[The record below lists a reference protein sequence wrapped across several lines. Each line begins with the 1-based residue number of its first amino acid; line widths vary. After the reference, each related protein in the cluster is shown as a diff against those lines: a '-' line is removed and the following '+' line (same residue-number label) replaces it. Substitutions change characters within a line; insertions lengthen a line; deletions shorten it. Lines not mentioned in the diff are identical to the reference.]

1 MDWHGVDW
9 QCDFF
14 DHRLRDH
21 HEVEEKTSYILMNP
35 VRKGLCERAEDWRWV
50 YPLMIAR
57 RRTGRARHSCARCVL
72 GCETTGAQRT
82 ARPTNARLT
91 DHVSIKVNVSAL
103 VTIMK
108 CKFAVCVLVIMA
120 ALDANAQSKPSAT
133 LIVTN
138 AVVYTVDKQRPKAEA
153 VAVIGDRIVAVGS
166 RAEIELWRGPQT
178 KVIDADGKL
187 LLPGFNDAHVHFI
200 QGGAQLDQVQ
210 LTDAATPEEFAKRIA
225 AQTKK
230 TPKGEWILG
239 GRWDET
245 KWPNQELP
253 TKELVDRVTG
263 DTPMFVERYDGHE
276 ALANS
281 AAMKLAG
288 IDPKTAEIPG
298 GVIVR
303 DASGNPTGV
312 FKDAAMTLIYKA
324 IPPMTHEQRLRAA
337 RGALKHAA
345 SLGVT
350 SVQHMNPEFADVA
363 AYSELAEK
371 GELTTRLYAVPMET
385 DWRDQAKVGIRRAWG
400 SSYLRLGAVKGYA
413 DGSLGSR
420 TAYMFEPFN
429 DDPGNRGLLSDEM
442 HPPSAMRDRLMQA
455 DAAGLQLRVHAIG
468 DRAISMILDIFA
480 DIEKEHGYHDQR
492 FAIEH
497 AQHMA
502 QKDLERF
509 AKLHVIASMQPYHA
523 IDDGRWAE
531 PRLGHERARYSYA
544 WRSFLDHGVT
554 LAFGTDWPVAPLDP
568 MPGVY
573 AAVTRATLDG
583 KNPGGWIPEEKITL
597 PEAIEAYTMGAA
609 FAEFQER
616 EKGSITPGKLADM
629 VIVSDNIFEL
639 KPEAIRNV
647 KVQTTIVGG
656 KVVYGER

>member
-1 MDWHGVDW
+1 MKSKFTV
-9 QCDFF
+9 
-14 DHRLRDH
+14 
-21 HEVEEKTSYILMNP
+21 
-35 VRKGLCERAEDWRWV
+35 WV
-50 YPLMIAR
+50 LIMIA
-57 RRTGRARHSCARCVL
+57 
-72 GCETTGAQRT
+72 
-82 ARPTNARLT
+82 
-91 DHVSIKVNVSAL
+91 AL
-103 VTIMK
+103 S
-108 CKFAVCVLVIMA
+108 
-120 ALDANAQSKPSAT
+120 ANAESKPSAT

-138 AVVYTVDKQRPKAEA
+138 AVVYTVDKQHPKAEA

-166 RAEIELWRGPQT
+166 RGDIDSWRGPQT
-178 KVIDADGKL
+178 KVIDAGGKL
-187 LLPGFNDAHVHFI
+187 LLPGFNDAHLHFI
-200 QGGAQLDQVQ
+200 QGGAQLEQVQ
-210 LTDAATPEEFAKRIA
+210 LTDVTTPEEFAKRVA
-225 AQTKK
+225 AQVKK
-230 TPKGEWILG
+230 TSKGEWILG

-253 TKELVDRVTG
+253 TKALVDPVTG
-263 DTPMFVERYDGHE
+263 DTPIFVERYDGHE

-288 IDPKTAEIPG
+288 IDAKTPDVAG

-303 DASGNPTGV
+303 DANGNPTGV
-312 FKDAAMTLIYKA
+312 FKDAAMPLIYKV
-324 IPPMTHEQRLRAA
+324 IPPMTNEQRLRAA
-337 RGALKHAA
+337 RAAMKHAA

-371 GELTTRLYAVPMET
+371 GELTTRIYAAPMET
-385 DWRDQAKVGIRRAWG
+385 DWRDQAKVGIRHAWG

-420 TAYMFEPFN
+420 TAYMFDPFT

-442 HPPSAMRDRLMQA
+442 HPPDAMRDRLMQA
-455 DAAGLQLRVHAIG
+455 DAAGLQIRVHAIG

-502 QKDLERF
+502 QKDFERF

-531 PRLGHERARYSYA
+531 RRLGHDRTRYSYA
-544 WRSFLDHGVT
+544 WRSFLDHGVA

-568 MPGVY
+568 MLGIY

-629 VIVSDNIFEL
+629 VIASDNIFDV

-647 KVQTTIVGG
+647 KVKTTILGG
-656 KVVYGER
+656 KVVYSER

>member
-1 MDWHGVDW
+1 MGGVTM
-9 QCDFF
+9 
-14 DHRLRDH
+14 
-21 HEVEEKTSYILMNP
+21 KYK
-35 VRKGLCERAEDWRWV
+35 VRIYFL
-50 YPLMIAR
+50 
-57 RRTGRARHSCARCVL
+57 S
-72 GCETTGAQRT
+72 
-82 ARPTNARLT
+82 
-91 DHVSIKVNVSAL
+91 
-103 VTIMK
+103 
-108 CKFAVCVLVIMA
+108 LVIGMYA
-120 ALDANAQSKPSAT
+120 SAQPKPAAT
-133 LIVTN
+133 LIVTK
-138 AVVYTVDKQRPKAEA
+138 AAVYTVDKQQPNAEA
-153 VAVIGDRIVAVGS
+153 VAVIGDRVVAVGS
-166 RAEIELWRGPQT
+166 RADIDLWRGPKT
-178 KVIDADGKL
+178 KVIDAGGKL

-200 QGGAQLDQVQ
+200 QGGAQLEQVQ
-210 LTDAATPEEFAKRIA
+210 LTNAATPEEFATRIA
-225 AQTKK
+225 AQVKK

-245 KWPNQELP
+245 KWPRPELP
-253 TKELVDRVTG
+253 TKDLVDSITG
-263 DTPMFVERYDGHE
+263 DIPIFVDRYDGHE

-281 AAMKLAG
+281 AAMKLAAV
-288 IDPKTAEIPG
+288 DAKTPDVPG
-298 GVIVR
+298 GVITR
-303 DASGNPTGV
+303 DANGTPTGI
-312 FKDAAMTLIYKA
+312 FKDAAMPLIYKA
-324 IPPMTHEQRLRAA
+324 IAPMTHEQRLRAA

-371 GELTTRLYAVPMET
+371 GELTARIYAAPMET
-385 DWRDQAKVGIRRAWG
+385 DWRDQAKVGLRHAWG
-400 SSYLRLGAVKGYA
+400 SSFLRLGAVKGYA

-420 TAYMFEPFN
+420 TAYMFEPFT

-455 DAAGLQLRVHAIG
+455 DAAGLQLWVHAIG
-468 DRAISMILDIFA
+468 DRAISMMLDIFA

-502 QKDLERF
+502 QKDFERF

-531 PRLGHERARYSYA
+531 GRLGHERTRYSYP
-544 WRSFLDHGVT
+544 WRSFLDQGVT

-568 MPGVY
+568 MLGLY

-609 FAEFQER
+609 FAEFQDN

-629 VIVSDNIFEL
+629 IILSDNIFDL
-639 KPEAIRNV
+639 KQEAIRNV
-647 KVQTTIVGG
+647 KVKTTIVGG
-656 KVVYGER
+656 KVVYAER

>member
-1 MDWHGVDW
+1 MKSK
-9 QCDFF
+9 
-14 DHRLRDH
+14 L
-21 HEVEEKTSYILMNP
+21 
-35 VRKGLCERAEDWRWV
+35 AV
-50 YPLMIAR
+50 Y
-57 RRTGRARHSCARCVL
+57 S
-72 GCETTGAQRT
+72 
-82 ARPTNARLT
+82 
-91 DHVSIKVNVSAL
+91 L
-103 VTIMK
+103 VFMS
-108 CKFAVCVLVIMA
+108 AVC
-120 ALDANAQSKPSAT
+120 ANAQPKPTAT
-133 LIVTN
+133 LIITN
-138 AVVYTVDKQRPKAEA
+138 AAVYTVDKQHPTAEA
-153 VAVIGDRIVAVGS
+153 VAIIGDRIVAVGS
-166 RAEIELWRGPQT
+166 SAEIDMWHGPET
-178 KVIDADGKL
+178 KVIDARRKL
-187 LLPGFNDAHVHFI
+187 VLPGFNDAHVHFI

-210 LTDAATPEEFAKRIA
+210 LTDAASPEEFAKRIA
-225 AQTKK
+225 TQAKK
-230 TPKGEWILG
+230 TAKGEWILG

-245 KWPNQELP
+245 KWPKQELP
-253 TKELVDRVTG
+253 TKELVDGVTG
-263 DTPMFVERYDGHE
+263 STPIFVERYDGHE

-288 IDPKTAEIPG
+288 VDAKTKDVPG

-303 DASGNPTGV
+303 NASGNPTGI
-312 FKDAAMTLIYKA
+312 FKDAAQEPIYKA
-324 IPPMTHEQRLRAA
+324 IPPMSHEQRVRAA
-337 RGALKHAA
+337 RRALEHAA

-371 GELTTRLYAVPMET
+371 GELTTRVYAAPMET
-385 DWRDQAKVGIRRAWG
+385 DWRDQAKVGIRHAWG
-400 SSYLRLGAVKGYA
+400 SSSLRLGAVKGYA

-420 TAYMFEPFN
+420 TAYMFEPFA

-442 HPPSAMRDRLMQA
+442 HPPSAMRERLMGA
-455 DAAGLQLRVHAIG
+455 DAAGLQIRVHAIG
-468 DRAISMILDIFA
+468 DRAISMMLDIFG

-502 QKDLERF
+502 QKDFERF
-509 AKLHVIASMQPYHA
+509 ARLHVIASMQPYHA

-531 PRLGHERARYSYA
+531 KRLGHDRARYSYA

-568 MPGVY
+568 LQGLY

-609 FAEFQER
+609 FAEFLEHD
-616 EKGSITPGKLADM
+616 KGSITPGKLADM
-629 VIVSDNIFEL
+629 VILSDNIFDL
-639 KPEAIRNV
+639 KPEAIRSV
-647 KVQTTIVGG
+647 KVRTTIVGG

>member
-1 MDWHGVDW
+1 MFRH
-9 QCDFF
+9 F
-14 DHRLRDH
+14 LR
-21 HEVEEKTSYILMNP
+21 
-35 VRKGLCERAEDWRWV
+35 
-50 YPLMIAR
+50 
-57 RRTGRARHSCARCVL
+57 
-72 GCETTGAQRT
+72 
-82 ARPTNARLT
+82 
-91 DHVSIKVNVSAL
+91 
-103 VTIMK
+103 IMK
-108 CKFAVCVLVIMA
+108 CKFALCVLVIMA

-138 AVVYTVDKQRPKAEA
+138 AAVYTVDKQHPKAEA
-153 VAVIGDRIVAVGS
+153 VAVIGDRIVAIGS
-166 RAEIELWRGPQT
+166 RADIDWWRGPQT
-178 KVIDADGKL
+178 KVIDAGGKL
-187 LLPGFNDAHVHFI
+187 LLPGFNDAHVHFM
-200 QGGAQLDQVQ
+200 QGGAQLAQVQ
-210 LTDAATPEEFAKRIA
+210 LTDAADPTDFARRIA
-225 AQTKK
+225 AQVKK

-239 GRWDET
+239 GQWDET
-245 KWPNQELP
+245 KWPKPQLP
-253 TKELVDRVTG
+253 TKDLVDPVT
-263 DTPMFVERYDGHE
+263 DDIPLFVERYDGHE

-288 IDPKTAEIPG
+288 VAAKTPDVPG

-312 FKDAAMTLIYKA
+312 FKDAAMALIYKA
-324 IPPMTHEQRLRAA
+324 IPPRTHEQRLRAA

-350 SVQHMNPEFADVA
+350 SVQHMNPEFPDVA

-371 GELTTRLYAVPMET
+371 GELTTRIYAVPMET
-385 DWRDQAKVGIRRAWG
+385 DWRDQSKVGLRHAWG

-420 TAYMFEPFN
+420 TAYMFEPFT

-442 HPPSAMRDRLMQA
+442 HPPSAMRDRLMEA

-468 DRAISMILDIFA
+468 DRAVSMTLDIFA

-502 QKDLERF
+502 QKDFERF

-531 PRLGHERARYSYA
+531 TRLGHERARYSYA

-568 MPGVY
+568 MLGIY

-597 PEAIEAYTMGAA
+597 PEAIEAYTIGAA
-609 FAEFQER
+609 FAEFQEN

-629 VIVSDNIFEL
+629 VIVSDNIFDL

-647 KVQTTIVGG
+647 KVKTTILGG

>member
-1 MDWHGVDW
+1 
-9 QCDFF
+9 
-14 DHRLRDH
+14 
-21 HEVEEKTSYILMNP
+21 
-35 VRKGLCERAEDWRWV
+35 
-50 YPLMIAR
+50 
-57 RRTGRARHSCARCVL
+57 
-72 GCETTGAQRT
+72 
-82 ARPTNARLT
+82 
-91 DHVSIKVNVSAL
+91 
-103 VTIMK
+103 MK
-108 CKFAVCVLVIMA
+108 CKLAFCFSVFMSGMY
-120 ALDANAQSKPSAT
+120 ANAQPKPTAT
-133 LIVTN
+133 LIITN
-138 AVVYTVDKQRPKAEA
+138 AAVYTVDKQHPTAEA
-153 VAVIGDRIVAVGS
+153 VAIIGDRIVAVGS
-166 RAEIELWRGPQT
+166 SAEIDVWHGPET
-178 KVIDADGKL
+178 KVIDVGRKL
-187 LLPGFNDAHVHFI
+187 VLPGFNDAHVHFI

-210 LTDAATPEEFAKRIA
+210 LTDAASPEEFAKRIA
-225 AQTKK
+225 AQAKK

-245 KWPNQELP
+245 KWPKQELP
-253 TKELVDRVTG
+253 TKELVDGVTG
-263 DTPMFVERYDGHE
+263 SAPIFVERYDGHE

-288 IDPKTAEIPG
+288 VDAKTKDVPG

-303 DASGNPTGV
+303 DPSRNPTGI
-312 FKDAAMTLIYKA
+312 FKDAAQELIYKA
-324 IPPMTHEQRLRAA
+324 IPPISHDQRLRAA

-371 GELTTRLYAVPMET
+371 GELTTRIYAVPMET
-385 DWRDQAKVGIRRAWG
+385 NWRDQAKVGIRHAWG
-400 SSYLRLGAVKGYA
+400 SSYLRVGAVKGYA

-420 TAYMFEPFN
+420 TAYMFEPFA
-429 DDPGNRGLLSDEM
+429 DEPGNRGLLSDEM
-442 HPPSAMRDRLMQA
+442 HPPSAMCDRLMQA
-455 DAAGLQLRVHAIG
+455 DAAGLQIRVHAIG
-468 DRAISMILDIFA
+468 DRAISMMLDIFGE
-480 DIEKEHGYHDQR
+480 IEKEHGYHDKR

-502 QKDLERF
+502 LNDFDRF

-531 PRLGHERARYSYA
+531 ARLGHDRARYSYS

-554 LAFGTDWPVAPLDP
+554 LAFGTDWHVAPLNP
-568 MPGVY
+568 VLGLY

-597 PEAIEAYTMGAA
+597 PEAVEAYTLGSA

-629 VIVSDNIFEL
+629 VILSENIFDL
-639 KPEAIRNV
+639 KPEAIRSA
-647 KVQTTIVGG
+647 KVESTIVGG
-656 KVVYGER
+656 KVVYEVR

>member
-1 MDWHGVDW
+1 MSGV
-9 QCDFF
+9 
-14 DHRLRDH
+14 
-21 HEVEEKTSYILMNP
+21 Y
-35 VRKGLCERAEDWRWV
+35 
-50 YPLMIAR
+50 
-57 RRTGRARHSCARCVL
+57 
-72 GCETTGAQRT
+72 
-82 ARPTNARLT
+82 
-91 DHVSIKVNVSAL
+91 
-103 VTIMK
+103 
-108 CKFAVCVLVIMA
+108 
-120 ALDANAQSKPSAT
+120 ANAQPKPSAT
-133 LIVTN
+133 LIITN
-138 AVVYTVDKQRPKAEA
+138 AAIYTVDKQHPRAEA

-166 RAEIELWRGPQT
+166 RAEMDLWRGSET
-178 KVIDADGKL
+178 KVIDASGKL
-187 LLPGFNDAHVHFI
+187 VLPGFNDAHLHFI

-210 LTDAATPEEFAKRIA
+210 LTDAASPQEFAKRIA
-225 AQTKK
+225 AQAKK

-245 KWPNQELP
+245 KWPKQELP
-253 TKELVDRVTG
+253 TKELVDAVTG
-263 DTPMFVERYDGHE
+263 ATPIFVERYDGHE

-288 IDPKTAEIPG
+288 VDAKTPDVPG

-303 DASGNPTGV
+303 DGNGNPTGI
-312 FKDAAMTLIYKA
+312 FKDAAQELVYKA
-324 IPPMTHEQRLRAA
+324 IPPMSHEQRVRVARRA
-337 RGALKHAA
+337 LEHAA
-345 SLGVT
+345 SLGVS

-371 GELTTRLYAVPMET
+371 SELTARIYAVPMET
-385 DWRDQAKVGIRRAWG
+385 DWRDQAKVGVRHAWG

-420 TAYMFEPFN
+420 TAYMFEPFA
-429 DDPGNRGLLSDEM
+429 DDPGNSGLLSDEM
-442 HPPSAMRDRLMQA
+442 HPPSAMRERLMGA
-455 DAAGLQLRVHAIG
+455 DAAGLQIRVHAIG
-468 DRAISMILDIFA
+468 DRAISMMLDIFGG
-480 DIEKEHGYHDQR
+480 IEKEHGYHDQR

-502 QKDLERF
+502 QKDFERF

-531 PRLGHERARYSYA
+531 KRLGHDRARYSYA

-568 MPGVY
+568 MLGLY

-583 KNPGGWIPEEKITL
+583 KNLGGWIPEEKITL

-616 EKGSITPGKLADM
+616 EKGSITSGKLADM
-629 VIVSDNIFEL
+629 VILSDNIFDL
-639 KPEAIRNV
+639 KPEAIRSA

>member
-1 MDWHGVDW
+1 
-9 QCDFF
+9 
-14 DHRLRDH
+14 
-21 HEVEEKTSYILMNP
+21 
-35 VRKGLCERAEDWRWV
+35 
-50 YPLMIAR
+50 
-57 RRTGRARHSCARCVL
+57 
-72 GCETTGAQRT
+72 
-82 ARPTNARLT
+82 
-91 DHVSIKVNVSAL
+91 
-103 VTIMK
+103 
-108 CKFAVCVLVIMA
+108 MA
-120 ALDANAQSKPSAT
+120 ALDANAQPKPSAT

-138 AVVYTVDKQRPKAEA
+138 AGVYTVDKQRPKAEA

-166 RAEIELWRGPQT
+166 RADIDLWRGPQT
-178 KVIDADGKL
+178 KVIDAGGKL

-200 QGGAQLDQVQ
+200 QGGAQLEQVN
-210 LTDAATPEEFAKRIA
+210 LVDASTREEFAKRIA
-225 AQTKK
+225 KQVVK
-230 TPKGEWILG
+230 TLKGEWILG

-245 KWPNQELP
+245 KWAKPELP
-253 TKELVDRVTG
+253 TKELVDPVSG
-263 DTPMFVERYDGHE
+263 NTPIFVERYDGHE

-288 IDPKTAEIPG
+288 INSKTADVPG

-303 DASGNPTGV
+303 DGNGNPTGI
-312 FKDAAMTLIYKA
+312 FKDAAQELIYKA
-324 IPPMTHEQRLRAA
+324 IPPMTQERRLRAA

-363 AYSELAEK
+363 TYSELAEK
-371 GELTTRLYAVPMET
+371 GELTTRIYAVPMET
-385 DWRDQAKVGIRRAWG
+385 DWRDQANVGIRHAWG

-413 DGSLGSR
+413 DGSLGSQ
-420 TAYMFEPFN
+420 TAYMFEPFS

-455 DAAGLQLRVHAIG
+455 DAAGLQIRVHAIG
-468 DRAISMILDIFA
+468 DRAISMMLDIFG

-502 QKDLERF
+502 QKDFERF

-531 PRLGHERARYSYA
+531 ARLGHERARYSYA

-568 MPGVY
+568 MIGLY

-597 PEAIEAYTMGAA
+597 SEAIEAYTMGAT

-629 VIVSDNIFEL
+629 VIVSDNIFDL
-639 KPEAIRNV
+639 KPETIRNA

-656 KVVYGER
+656 KVVYGEAAYQ

>member
-1 MDWHGVDW
+1 
-9 QCDFF
+9 
-14 DHRLRDH
+14 
-21 HEVEEKTSYILMNP
+21 
-35 VRKGLCERAEDWRWV
+35 
-50 YPLMIAR
+50 
-57 RRTGRARHSCARCVL
+57 
-72 GCETTGAQRT
+72 
-82 ARPTNARLT
+82 
-91 DHVSIKVNVSAL
+91 
-103 VTIMK
+103 MK
-108 CKFAVCVLVIMA
+108 CKFALCVLVIMA
-120 ALDANAQSKPSAT
+120 VLNANAESKPSAT

-138 AVVYTVDKQRPKAEA
+138 AAVYTVDKQQPGAEA

-166 RAEIELWRGPQT
+166 RSDIDLWRGPQT
-178 KVIDADGKL
+178 KVIDAGGKL
-187 LLPGFNDAHVHFI
+187 LLPGFNDSHLHFI
-200 QGGAQLDQVQ
+200 QGGAQLEQVQ
-210 LTDAATPEEFAKRIA
+210 LTDAASPEEFAKRIS
-225 AQTKK
+225 AQVKK

-245 KWPNQELP
+245 KWPKPELP
-253 TKELVDRVTG
+253 TKELVDPVTG
-263 DTPMFVERYDGHE
+263 EIPLFVERYDGHE

-281 AAMKLAG
+281 VAMKMAG
-288 IDPKTAEIPG
+288 IDAKTPDIPG

-312 FKDAAMTLIYKA
+312 FKDAAMPLIYKS
-324 IPPMTHEQRLRAA
+324 IPPMTHEQRVRAA
-337 RGALKHAA
+337 RGAMKHAA

-350 SVQHMNPEFADVA
+350 SVQHMNPEFPDVF

-371 GELTTRLYAVPMET
+371 GELTTRIYAVPMET
-385 DWRDQAKVGIRRAWG
+385 DWRDQAKVGLRRAWG
-400 SSYLRLGAVKGYA
+400 STYLRLGGVKGYA

-420 TAYMFEPFN
+420 TAYMFEPFT

-468 DRAISMILDIFA
+468 DRAISMMLDIFA
-480 DIEKEHGYHDQR
+480 DIEKEHGYRDQR

-497 AQHMA
+497 AQHTA
-502 QKDLERF
+502 QKDFERF

-531 PRLGHERARYSYA
+531 GRLGHERARYSYA

-568 MPGVY
+568 TLGLY

-597 PEAIEAYTMGAA
+597 PEAIAAYTMGAA
-609 FAEFQER
+609 FAEFQEN
-616 EKGSITPGKLADM
+616 EKGSITPGKVADM
-629 VIVSDNIFEL
+629 VILSDNMFDL

-647 KVQTTIVGG
+647 KVKTTIVGG
-656 KVVYGER
+656 KVVYAER

>member
-1 MDWHGVDW
+1 
-9 QCDFF
+9 
-14 DHRLRDH
+14 
-21 HEVEEKTSYILMNP
+21 
-35 VRKGLCERAEDWRWV
+35 
-50 YPLMIAR
+50 
-57 RRTGRARHSCARCVL
+57 
-72 GCETTGAQRT
+72 
-82 ARPTNARLT
+82 
-91 DHVSIKVNVSAL
+91 
-103 VTIMK
+103 MK
-108 CKFAVCVLVIMA
+108 CKFVLCFLIIMA
-120 ALDANAQSKPSAT
+120 ALDANAESKPSAT

-138 AVVYTVDKQRPKAEA
+138 AAVYTVDKQHPKAEA

-166 RAEIELWRGPQT
+166 RADIDLWRGPQT
-178 KVIDADGKL
+178 KVIDAGGKL

-200 QGGAQLDQVQ
+200 QGGAQLVQVD
-210 LTDAATPEEFAKRIA
+210 LVDAATPEEFAKRIA
-225 AQTKK
+225 AQVKK

-245 KWPNQELP
+245 KWPKPELP
-253 TKELVDRVTG
+253 TRDLVDAVTG
-263 DTPMFVERYDGHE
+263 DIPMFVERYDGHE

-281 AAMKLAG
+281 VAMKLAG
-288 IDPKTAEIPG
+288 IDAKTPDVPG
-298 GVIVR
+298 GVIMR

-371 GELTTRLYAVPMET
+371 GELTTRMYAVPMET
-385 DWRDQAKVGIRRAWG
+385 DWRDQAKVGIRHAWG

-420 TAYMFEPFN
+420 TAYMFEPFF
-429 DDPGNRGLLSDEM
+429 DDPENRGLLSDEM
-442 HPPSAMRDRLMQA
+442 HPPTAMRDRLMQA

-468 DRAISMILDIFA
+468 DRAISMMLDVFA
-480 DIEKEHGYHDQR
+480 DIEKAHGYHDQR
-492 FAIEH
+492 TTIEH

-502 QKDLERF
+502 QKDFARF
-509 AKLHVIASMQPYHA
+509 ASLHVIASMQPYHA
-523 IDDGRWAE
+523 IDDGRWAGK
-531 PRLGHERARYSYA
+531 RLGHDRARYSYA
-544 WRSFLDHGVT
+544 WHSFLSHGIT
-554 LAFGTDWPVAPLDP
+554 LALGTDWPVAPLNP
-568 MPGVY
+568 LLGLY

-583 KNPGGWIPEEKITL
+583 KNPDGWIPEEKITL
-597 PEAIEAYTMGAA
+597 PEAVEAYTMGSA
-609 FAEFQER
+609 FAEFQEH

-629 VIVSDNIFEL
+629 VILSDNIFDL

-647 KVQTTIVGG
+647 KVETTIVGG
-656 KVVYGER
+656 KVVYGAARNR

>member
-1 MDWHGVDW
+1 V
-9 QCDFF
+9 
-14 DHRLRDH
+14 
-21 HEVEEKTSYILMNP
+21 
-35 VRKGLCERAEDWRWV
+35 
-50 YPLMIAR
+50 
-57 RRTGRARHSCARCVL
+57 
-72 GCETTGAQRT
+72 
-82 ARPTNARLT
+82 
-91 DHVSIKVNVSAL
+91 
-103 VTIMK
+103 
-108 CKFAVCVLVIMA
+108 
-120 ALDANAQSKPSAT
+120 
-133 LIVTN
+133 
-138 AVVYTVDKQRPKAEA
+138 
-153 VAVIGDRIVAVGS
+153 
-166 RAEIELWRGPQT
+166 
-178 KVIDADGKL
+178 
-187 LLPGFNDAHVHFI
+187 LPGFNDAHVHFI
-200 QGGAQLDQVQ
+200 QGGAQLNQVN
-210 LTDAATPEEFAKRIA
+210 LTDATTPEEFAKRVA
-225 AQTKK
+225 EQVAK
-230 TPKGEWILG
+230 TAKGEWILG

-245 KWPNQELP
+245 KWVKPVLP
-253 TKELVDRVTG
+253 TKDLVDPVTG
-263 DTPMFVERYDGHE
+263 DTPIFVERYDGHE

-281 AAMKLAG
+281 AAMTLAG
-288 IDPKTAEIPG
+288 VNVKTADVPG

-303 DASGNPTGV
+303 DPSGNPTGV
-312 FKDAAMTLIYKA
+312 FKDAAQELIYKA
-324 IPPMTHEQRLRAA
+324 VPPMSHDQRLRAA

-363 AYSELAEK
+363 AYSKLAEK
-371 GELTTRLYAVPMET
+371 GELTTRIYAVPMET
-385 DWRDQAKVGIRRAWG
+385 DWRDQAKIGLRRAWG

-420 TAYMFEPFN
+420 TAYMFAPFS

-442 HPPSAMRDRLMQA
+442 HPPGAMRDRLMQA

-468 DRAISMILDIFA
+468 DRAISMMLDIFA

-502 QKDLERF
+502 QKDFERF
-509 AKLHVIASMQPYHA
+509 AKFHVIASMQPYHA

-531 PRLGHERARYSYA
+531 ARLGHDRALYSYA

-568 MPGVY
+568 MLGLY

-583 KNPGGWIPEEKITL
+583 KKPGGWIPEEKITL

-629 VIVSDNIFEL
+629 VILSDNIFDL
-639 KPEAIRNV
+639 KPEAIRDV
-647 KVQTTIVGG
+647 KVETTIVGG
-656 KVVYGER
+656 KVVYGGTANP

>member
-1 MDWHGVDW
+1 MTFMDD
-9 QCDFF
+9 
-14 DHRLRDH
+14 R
-21 HEVEEKTSYILMNP
+21 
-35 VRKGLCERAEDWRWV
+35 GLSTQVNASAFV
-50 YPLMIAR
+50 
-57 RRTGRARHSCARCVL
+57 
-72 GCETTGAQRT
+72 
-82 ARPTNARLT
+82 TN
-91 DHVSIKVNVSAL
+91 
-103 VTIMK
+103 MK
-108 CKFAVCVLVIMA
+108 CKFALCVLIIMTS
-120 ALDANAQSKPSAT
+120 LDANAELKPSAT

-138 AVVYTVDKQRPKAEA
+138 AAVYTVEKQQPKAEA
-153 VAVIGDRIVAVGS
+153 VAVVGDRIVAVGS
-166 RAEIELWRGPQT
+166 RADIDLWRGPKT
-178 KVIDADGKL
+178 KLIDAGGKL
-187 LLPGFNDAHVHFI
+187 LLPGFNDAHLHFI
-200 QGGAQLDQVQ
+200 QGGAQLGQVQ

-225 AQTKK
+225 VQIKK

-245 KWPNQELP
+245 KWPKPVLP
-253 TKELVDRVTG
+253 TRDLVDPVTG
-263 DTPMFVERYDGHE
+263 DIPMFVERYDGHE

-288 IDPKTAEIPG
+288 VDAKTPDVPG
-298 GVIVR
+298 GVIMR
-303 DASGNPTGV
+303 DASGNPTGI
-312 FKDAAMTLIYKA
+312 FKDAAMPLVYKS
-324 IPPMTHEQRLRAA
+324 IPPMTHEQRLLAA

-371 GELTTRLYAVPMET
+371 GELTARIYAVPMET

-400 SSYLRLGAVKGYA
+400 SSFLRLGAVKGYA

-420 TAYMFEPFN
+420 TAYMFEPFT

-442 HPPSAMRDRLMQA
+442 HPTSAMRDRLMQA
-455 DAAGLQLRVHAIG
+455 DAAELQLRVHAIG
-468 DRAISMILDIFA
+468 DRGISMTLDIFA

-492 FAIEH
+492 FAVEH

-502 QKDLERF
+502 QKDFERF

-531 PRLGHERARYSYA
+531 GRLGHARARYSYA

-568 MPGVY
+568 MLGVY

-609 FAEFQER
+609 FAEFQES
-616 EKGSITPGKLADM
+616 EKGSISPGKLADM
-629 VIVSDNIFEL
+629 VILNDNIFEL
-639 KPEAIRNV
+639 KPEAIRTVTV
-647 KVQTTIVGG
+647 KTTIVGG
-656 KVVYGER
+656 KVVYGEH

>member
-1 MDWHGVDW
+1 
-9 QCDFF
+9 
-14 DHRLRDH
+14 
-21 HEVEEKTSYILMNP
+21 
-35 VRKGLCERAEDWRWV
+35 
-50 YPLMIAR
+50 
-57 RRTGRARHSCARCVL
+57 
-72 GCETTGAQRT
+72 
-82 ARPTNARLT
+82 
-91 DHVSIKVNVSAL
+91 
-103 VTIMK
+103 MK
-108 CKFAVCVLVIMA
+108 CKFALCVFVSMTTFGT
-120 ALDANAQSKPSAT
+120 NAESKPSAT

-138 AVVYTVDKQRPKAEA
+138 AAVYTVDKQQPKAEA

-166 RAEIELWRGPQT
+166 QADIDLWRGPQT
-178 KVIDADGKL
+178 KVIDAGGKL

-200 QGGAQLDQVQ
+200 QGGAQLEQVQ
-210 LTDAATPEEFAKRIA
+210 LTDAATPQEFAKRIA
-225 AQTKK
+225 AQVKK

-245 KWPNQELP
+245 KWPKPELP
-253 TKELVDRVTG
+253 TKDLVDPVTG
-263 DTPMFVERYDGHE
+263 DTPIFVERYDGHE

-281 AAMKLAG
+281 AAMKMAG
-288 IDPKTAEIPG
+288 IDAKTPEVPG
-298 GVIVR
+298 GVIMR
-303 DASGNPTGV
+303 DAGGNPTGV
-312 FKDAAMTLIYKA
+312 FKDAAMPLVYKA
-324 IPPMTHEQRLRAA
+324 LPPRTHEQRLRSAL
-337 RGALKHAA
+337 GAMKHAV
-345 SLGVT
+345 SVVVT

-363 AYSELAEK
+363 AYSEVAEK
-371 GELTTRLYAVPMET
+371 GELTTRIYAVPMET

-400 SSYLRLGAVKGYA
+400 SSYLRLGGVKGYA

-420 TAYMFEPFN
+420 TAYMFEAFT

-468 DRAISMILDIFA
+468 DRGISMILDIFA
-480 DIEKEHGYHDQR
+480 DIEKEHAYHDQR

-502 QKDLERF
+502 QKDFERF

-531 PRLGHERARYSYA
+531 GRLGHERARYSYA

-568 MPGVY
+568 ILGLY

-583 KNPGGWIPEEKITL
+583 KNPGGWIPEEEITL

-629 VIVSDNIFEL
+629 VILGENIFEL
-639 KPEAIRNV
+639 KPETIRNV
-647 KVQTTIVGG
+647 KVKTTIVGG
-656 KVVYGER
+656 KIVYGDR

>member
-1 MDWHGVDW
+1 
-9 QCDFF
+9 
-14 DHRLRDH
+14 
-21 HEVEEKTSYILMNP
+21 
-35 VRKGLCERAEDWRWV
+35 
-50 YPLMIAR
+50 
-57 RRTGRARHSCARCVL
+57 
-72 GCETTGAQRT
+72 
-82 ARPTNARLT
+82 
-91 DHVSIKVNVSAL
+91 
-103 VTIMK
+103 MK
-108 CKFAVCVLVIMA
+108 CRFALCLLMVMA
-120 ALDANAQSKPSAT
+120 AMAANAQSKPSAT

-138 AVVYTVDKQRPKAEA
+138 AAVYTVDKQHPKAEA

-166 RAEIELWRGPQT
+166 RGGIDLWRGRET
-178 KVIDADGKL
+178 KVIDAGGKL

-200 QGGAQLDQVQ
+200 PGGAQLEQVQ
-210 LTDAATPEEFAKRIA
+210 LTDAATPEELAKRIG
-225 AQTKK
+225 AQAKK
-230 TPKGEWILG
+230 TRKGEWILG

-245 KWPNQELP
+245 KWPKQELP
-253 TKELVDRVTG
+253 TKELIDPVT
-263 DTPMFVERYDGHE
+263 DDIPMFVDRYDGHE
-276 ALANS
+276 GLANS

-288 IDPKTAEIPG
+288 IDAKTPDVPG

-303 DASGNPTGV
+303 DASGNPTGI
-312 FKDAAMTLIYKA
+312 FKDAAMPLIYKA
-324 IPPMTHEQRLRAA
+324 IPPMTQEQRLRAA

-345 SLGVT
+345 SLGIT
-350 SVQHMNPEFADVA
+350 SVQHMNPEFADA
-363 AYSELAEK
+363 ATYSELAEK
-371 GELTTRLYAVPMET
+371 GELTTRIYAVPMET

-400 SSYLRLGAVKGYA
+400 STYLRLGAVKGYA
-413 DGSLGSR
+413 DVSLGSR
-420 TAYMFEPFN
+420 PAYMFEPFT

-497 AQHMA
+497 AQHTA
-502 QKDLERF
+502 QKDFERF
-509 AKLHVIASMQPYHA
+509 AKLHVVASMQPYHA

-531 PRLGHERARYSYA
+531 ARLGHDRTRYSYA

-568 MPGVY
+568 ILGVY

-609 FAEFQER
+609 FAEFQDS
-616 EKGSITPGKLADM
+616 EKGSIRPGKLADI
-629 VIVSDNIFEL
+629 VILSDNIFDL
-639 KPEAIRNV
+639 KPEAIRNAKV
-647 KVQTTIVGG
+647 KTTIVGG
-656 KVVYGER
+656 KVVYEER

>member
-1 MDWHGVDW
+1 
-9 QCDFF
+9 
-14 DHRLRDH
+14 
-21 HEVEEKTSYILMNP
+21 
-35 VRKGLCERAEDWRWV
+35 
-50 YPLMIAR
+50 
-57 RRTGRARHSCARCVL
+57 
-72 GCETTGAQRT
+72 
-82 ARPTNARLT
+82 
-91 DHVSIKVNVSAL
+91 
-103 VTIMK
+103 MK
-108 CKFAVCVLVIMA
+108 CKFALCVLVIMS
-120 ALDANAQSKPSAT
+120 ALNANAQPKPSAT

-138 AVVYTVDKQRPKAEA
+138 AVVYTVDKQHPKAEA

-166 RAEIELWRGPQT
+166 RADIDLWRGPQT
-178 KVIDADGKL
+178 KVIDAAGKL
-187 LLPGFNDAHVHFI
+187 LLPGFNDAHAHFT
-200 QGGAQLDQVQ
+200 QGGAQLEQVQ

-225 AQTKK
+225 AQVKK

-245 KWPNQELP
+245 KWPKPELP
-253 TKELVDRVTG
+253 TKDLVDPVTG
-263 DTPMFVERYDGHE
+263 DTPIFVERYDGHE

-281 AAMKLAG
+281 VAMKLAG
-288 IDPKTAEIPG
+288 IDAKTPDIPG
-298 GVIVR
+298 GVVMR
-303 DASGNPTGV
+303 DGGGNPSGV
-312 FKDAAMTLIYKA
+312 FKDAAMALTYKA
-324 IPPMTHEQRLRAA
+324 IPPMTREQRLRAA

-371 GELTTRLYAVPMET
+371 GELTTRIYAVPMET

-400 SSYLRLGAVKGYA
+400 SSYLRIGAVKGYA

-420 TAYMFEPFN
+420 TACMFEPFT

-468 DRAISMILDIFA
+468 DRAISMMLDIFA

-497 AQHMA
+497 AQHTA
-502 QKDLERF
+502 QKDFERF

-531 PRLGHERARYSYA
+531 GRLGHERARYSYA

-568 MPGVY
+568 MLGLY

-609 FAEFQER
+609 FAEFQEN

-629 VIVSDNIFEL
+629 VILNDNILDL

-647 KVQTTIVGG
+647 KVKTTIVGG
-656 KVVYGER
+656 KVVYGAR

>member
-1 MDWHGVDW
+1 MTVLDV
-9 QCDFF
+9 QAQP
-14 DHRLRDH
+14 
-21 HEVEEKTSYILMNP
+21 NP
-35 VRKGLCERAEDWRWV
+35 A
-50 YPLMIAR
+50 
-57 RRTGRARHSCARCVL
+57 
-72 GCETTGAQRT
+72 
-82 ARPTNARLT
+82 
-91 DHVSIKVNVSAL
+91 
-103 VTIMK
+103 
-108 CKFAVCVLVIMA
+108 
-120 ALDANAQSKPSAT
+120 AT
-133 LIVTN
+133 LILTN
-138 AVVYTVDKQRPKAEA
+138 AAVYTVDKQRPKAEA

-166 RAEIELWRGPQT
+166 RAEIDAWRGTQT
-178 KVIDADGKL
+178 KVIDASGKL
-187 LLPGFNDAHVHFI
+187 VLPGFNDAHVHFI
-200 QGGAQLDQVQ
+200 QGGAQLDQVN
-210 LTDAATPEEFAKRIA
+210 LVDAATPDEFANRIA
-225 AQTKK
+225 LQMKK

-245 KWPNQELP
+245 KWAKQELP
-253 TKELVDRVTG
+253 TKQLVDSLTS

-288 IDPKTAEIPG
+288 VDAKTAEVPG

-303 DASGNPTGV
+303 DANGNPTGI
-312 FKDAAMTLIYKA
+312 FKDAAMALIYKA

-337 RGALKHAA
+337 RAAMKHAA

-350 SVQHMNPEFADVA
+350 SVQHMNPAFAEVA

-371 GELTTRLYAVPMET
+371 GELATRVYAVPMET
-385 DWRDQAKVGIRRAWG
+385 EWRDQAKVGIRHAWG

-420 TAYMFEPFN
+420 TACMFEPFS

-502 QKDLERF
+502 QNDFERF

-531 PRLGHERARYSYA
+531 RRLGHDRARYSYA
-544 WRSFLDHGVT
+544 WRSFLDHSVT
-554 LAFGTDWPVAPLDP
+554 VAFGTDWPVAPLDP
-568 MPGVY
+568 LPGLY
-573 AAVTRATLDG
+573 AAVTRATLDD

-597 PEAIEAYTMGAA
+597 PEAVEAYTMGAA
-609 FAEFQER
+609 FSEFQER

-629 VIVSDNIFEL
+629 VILSDNIFDL

-647 KVQTTIVGG
+647 KVKTTIVGG
-656 KVVYGER
+656 KVVHGER

>member
-1 MDWHGVDW
+1 
-9 QCDFF
+9 
-14 DHRLRDH
+14 
-21 HEVEEKTSYILMNP
+21 
-35 VRKGLCERAEDWRWV
+35 
-50 YPLMIAR
+50 
-57 RRTGRARHSCARCVL
+57 
-72 GCETTGAQRT
+72 
-82 ARPTNARLT
+82 
-91 DHVSIKVNVSAL
+91 
-103 VTIMK
+103 MK
-108 CKFAVCVLVIMA
+108 YKLAIYFLLLVIGVYA
-120 ALDANAQSKPSAT
+120 SAQPKPSAT

-138 AVVYTVDKQRPKAEA
+138 AAVYTVDKQHPKAEA

-166 RAEIELWRGPQT
+166 RADIDLWRGPKT
-178 KVIDADGKL
+178 KVIDAGGKL

-200 QGGAQLDQVQ
+200 QGGAQLEQVQ

-225 AQTKK
+225 AQVKK
-230 TPKGEWILG
+230 TSKGEWILG

-245 KWPNQELP
+245 KWPKPELP
-253 TKELVDRVTG
+253 TKDLVDPVTG
-263 DTPMFVERYDGHE
+263 DIPMFVERYDGHE

-288 IDPKTAEIPG
+288 IDAKTPDVPG
-298 GVIVR
+298 GVIMR
-303 DASGNPTGV
+303 DASGNPTGI
-312 FKDAAMTLIYKA
+312 FKDAAMPLIYKA

-371 GELTTRLYAVPMET
+371 GELTARIYAVPMET

-420 TAYMFEPFN
+420 TAYMFEPFT

-468 DRAISMILDIFA
+468 DRAISMMLDIFA

-502 QKDLERF
+502 QKDFERF

-531 PRLGHERARYSYA
+531 ARLGHERARYSYA

-568 MPGVY
+568 ILGVY

-597 PEAIEAYTMGAA
+597 PEAIEAYTMGRGIRRISG
-609 FAEFQER
+609 QRER
-616 EKGSITPGKLADM
+616 LHYTRQARGHGDS
-629 VIVSDNIFEL
+629 
-639 KPEAIRNV
+639 
-647 KVQTTIVGG
+647 
-656 KVVYGER
+656 ERQHF